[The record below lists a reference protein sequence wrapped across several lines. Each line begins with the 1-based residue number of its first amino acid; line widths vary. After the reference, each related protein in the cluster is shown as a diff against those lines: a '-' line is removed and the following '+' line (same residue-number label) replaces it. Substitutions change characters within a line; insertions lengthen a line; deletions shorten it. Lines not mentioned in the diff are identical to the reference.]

1 MMNHR
6 GIHTKQTGATL
17 IVALMFLLMMTLF
30 AVSSI
35 NMSTI
40 NLKIISNMQA
50 TKTLDAV
57 AKDLVE
63 QLVGT
68 ANTFTNTPTNTL
80 VITEYNPTTSA
91 VVTTNLV
98 VGTHNSDGL
107 PTPTYNTLGNP
118 VQTALGTIAWV
129 EDPECVDSQTASGYT
144 ALNSALSPDDN
155 TWEVV
160 VHLTDGFTGATSTMH
175 QGTKIRM
182 LAGNCPD

>member
-1 MMNHR
+1 MTNNR
-6 GIHTKQTGATL
+6 GSYTKQTGATL

-50 TKTLDAV
+50 TKNLDAV

-63 QLVGT
+63 QLIGT
-68 ANTFTNTPTNTL
+68 ANTFTDTPTNTL
-80 VITEYNPTTSA
+80 VITEYNPATSA

-98 VGTHNSDGL
+98 VGTNNTDGTKVT
-107 PTPTYNTLGNP
+107 TP
-118 VQTALGTIAWV
+118 LGTTAYV
-129 EDPECVDSQTASGYT
+129 EDPECVDSQTAKGYT
-144 ALNSALSPDDN
+144 ALNPALSPSDN
-155 TWEVV
+155 DWEVI
-160 VHLTDGFTGATSTMH
+160 VHLTDGVTGATSIMH